1 MIRSFPPLLIPKPR
15 FWLLELYRALNRW
28 KHSNIMRIPAMHF
41 GRLLPHYIIKGAE
54 FCRLSGRKPVCWPTG
69 WVCGTACSFACGKE
83 ALTAPLPTNSRTIS
97 TPCWQKH
104 PAVRRLPTGSRPSNF
119 SKNIMP
125 LSCCGQSIIFCLQP
139 VRPMPLIRWMTK
151 SNLGSLSEIRLN
163 N

>member
-1 MIRSFPPLLIPKPR
+1 MIRSFPPIINSETEILIVGTMPSVKSLEAQQYYAHPR
-15 FWLLELYRALNRW
+15 NAFWKIIAALY
-28 KHSNIMRIPAMHF
+28 HQ
-41 GRLLPHYIIKGAE
+41 GAE
-54 FCRLSGRKPVCWPTG
+54 FADFQEKKACLLANR

-97 TPCWQKH
+97 IPCWRNI
-104 PAVRRLPTGSRPSNF
+104 RRSGGCCSTGSRPSNF

-151 SNLGSLSEIRLN
+151 SESGLLI
-163 N
+163 